1 LRVTRA
7 QMCTASRTAAA
18 GLLILLSLHCGAA
31 FSLGPGAFV
40 PTAPLWGRRGV
51 CRGLGSSVASTC
63 RLPQKAWAGR
73 KAGGALGLRADAED
87 ALEVEEKGKAGVL
100 GKVLGSIK
108 KVLLRGGHR
117 PAREIEAEH
126 LVIDREDL
134 IGDGTYG
141 EVYGGLLTGGEHE
154 GTKVVCKRAKDWG
167 GARGSHTLSEEEMEA
182 RIAQFQQL
190 STGDREN
197 AELAYRYLEIE
208 AFMNDLVMNTCP
220 DAAAPYLG
228 VSIVEGTRWLVWEHV
243 GEGTLEEKLVECDLA
258 GSLQPLA
265 QAIGLGGFVDGDVKS
280 LSRLVNRLATMLLR
294 CCFCLEKNGI
304 AHRDVKP
311 YNLLLRDGRLVMID
325 FGSAAAMGEA
335 ERTGYD
341 WHKSPC
347 DPRYAPPE
355 QFIDEVEWAKYDLY
369 CVGLIL
375 VRVLFPPLW
384 CGEHFDE
391 FADSFHSAQY
401 DLDTWLRRLISED
414 NELSRQLRLDAQ
426 ESRMRGDEE
435 LEFLETEYVALAEES
450 CVLHPEARRL
460 NMCSIKEGLEVLNLK
475 DSGGIC
481 WDTLRSMIALE
492 PASRLSTRKILQI
505 LGSDDKSLTYQI

>member
-1 LRVTRA
+1 MVRCK
-7 QMCTASRTAAA
+7 QASAA
-18 GLLILLSLHCGAA
+18 GLLLLLSLHLCAALSPRGAA
-31 FSLGPGAFV
+31 FV
-40 PTAPLWGRRGV
+40 PAGPLWGAGRRGA
-51 CRGLGSSVASTC
+51 SSPVASTC
-63 RLPQKAWAGR
+63 WLPQSISVGGR
-73 KAGGALGLRADAED
+73 GRAVRSVGALGLRSDGSDAP
-87 ALEVEEKGKAGVL
+87 EVEEKGKAGVL

-108 KVLLRGGHR
+108 NVLLRGGHKE
-117 PAREIEAEH
+117 PREIVSEH
-126 LVIDREDL
+126 LVIDREDM

-141 EVYGGLLTGGEHE
+141 EVFGGAIVGGEYE
-154 GTKVVCKRAKDWG
+154 GKKVVCKRAKDWEG
-167 GARGSHTLSEEEMEA
+167 RGDGMMSPEDVQQ
-182 RIAQFQQL
+182 RIEHFQQL

-228 VSIVEGTRWLVWEHV
+228 VCMVGGVRWLVWEHV
-243 GEGTLEEKLVECDLA
+243 GDGTLEEKLVECDLA
-258 GSLQPLA
+258 GSLRPLA
-265 QAIGLGGFVDGDVKS
+265 DAIGLDSYRDDDVQS
-280 LSRLVNRLATMLLR
+280 LSRLVNRLAQMLLQ
-294 CCFCLEKNGI
+294 CCYDLEVNGI

-311 YNLLLRDGRLVMID
+311 YNLLMKDGRLVMID

-391 FADSFHSAQY
+391 FADSFHQSQY

-414 NELSRQLRLDAQ
+414 NQLARQLRMDTQ
-426 ESRMRGDEE
+426 ESRRKGDVE
-435 LEFLETEYVALAEES
+435 LEMDTEYVVLAEES
-450 CVLHPEARRL
+450 CVLHPEGKRL

-475 DSGGIC
+475 DSGIC
-481 WDTLRSMIALE
+481 WATLRSMIALE
-492 PASRLSTRKILQI
+492 PASRLSTKKILSI
-505 LGSDDKSLTYQI
+505 LSFDDKAASYSI